1 MKLETNTHMYIKMM
15 HIHRGSKAAMGNV
28 WICDEYKDNRISD
41 SFLELDSTRKLQLFR
56 IKL

>member
-1 MKLETNTHMYIKMM
+1 MM